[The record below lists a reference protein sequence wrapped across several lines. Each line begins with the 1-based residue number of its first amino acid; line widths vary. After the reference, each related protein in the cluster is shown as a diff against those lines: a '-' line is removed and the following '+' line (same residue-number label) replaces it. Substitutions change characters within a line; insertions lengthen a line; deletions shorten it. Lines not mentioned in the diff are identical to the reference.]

1 MLDSGAASVADTYS
15 ATRGAELSLRSR
27 RQQSGEGRQDRPDIG
42 DVLASIDIPDPFDV
56 QVLCDRIAVQR
67 GRPLYL
73 HSVPGVSGTD
83 APCGVWIATENA
95 DHIFHEAAT
104 SPLHQDHIILHEIGH
119 MLLGHR
125 SILDGVQTDGGGLF
139 PDIDPATVV
148 SLLTRASY
156 GTEDERDAER
166 LAGLIAGKAAASHA
180 SQTPSSSVL
189 RRLGDALSDA

>member
-1 MLDSGAASVADTYS
+1 M
-15 ATRGAELSLRSR
+15 RSR
-27 RQQSGEGRQDRPDIG
+27 REQPGDGRQDRPDIG

-56 QVLCDRIAVQR
+56 HVFCDRIAAQR
-67 GRPLYL
+67 GRPLHL
-73 HSVPGVSGTD
+73 HSVPGISGMD
-83 APCGVWIATENA
+83 APCGVWIATEKA

-125 SILDGVQTDGGGLF
+125 SILDGVQTEGGGLF

-148 SLLTRASY
+148 SLLTRTSY

-166 LAGLIAGKAAASHA
+166 LAGLIAGKAAASRT
-180 SQTPSSSVL
+180 SKPPRSSVL
-189 RRLGDALSDA
+189 GRLGDALSDS

>member
-1 MLDSGAASVADTYS
+1 MLGA
-15 ATRGAELSLRSR
+15 
-27 RQQSGEGRQDRPDIG
+27 
-42 DVLASIDIPDPFDV
+42 IDIPHPFGIEV
-56 QVLCDRIAVQR
+56 FCERIAAQR
-67 GRPLYL
+67 GRPLHL

-125 SILDGVQTDGGGLF
+125 SILDGVQTAGSGLF
-139 PDIDPATVV
+139 PDIDPVTVV

-166 LAGLIAGKAAASHA
+166 LAGLIAGKAAASRT
-180 SQTPSSSVL
+180 SKKQRSSVL
-189 RRLGDALSDA
+189 RRLGDALSDS

>member
-1 MLDSGAASVADTYS
+1 MLDSSAASAADTYS
-15 ATRGAELSLRSR
+15 ATCGVELSLRSR
-27 RQQSGEGRQDRPDIG
+27 RQQPGDGRRDRPDIG
-42 DVLASIDIPDPFDV
+42 DVLSSIDIPDPFDV
-56 QVLCDRIAVQR
+56 QVFCDRIAAQR
-67 GRPLYL
+67 GRPLHL
-73 HSVPGVSGTD
+73 HSVPGISGTD
-83 APCGVWIATENA
+83 APCGVWIATEKA

-125 SILDGVQTDGGGLF
+125 SILDGVQTDRGGLF

-166 LAGLIAGKAAASHA
+166 LAGLIAGKAAASRNGE
-180 SQTPSSSVL
+180 TPRSSVL
-189 RRLGDALSDA
+189 RRLGDALSDS